1 MKTIAI
7 LSHST
12 VAHELILIQ
21 EWAEARGHG
30 IKRYFREEE
39 WNAKELLE
47 ADLIIMMGSPHSVAT
62 GYTHQS
68 AAREIELLQQRLAR
82 DEAVFGICY
91 GAQALAIALG
101 GAVTRRE
108 HANTG
113 YKNITLHDPAIDAG
127 GWALWHEDM
136 INPDSLKDHTQVEI
150 LATDAGA
157 VIAFRAGNAWG
168 VQFHPEVDGDGL
180 GRMLSAIGIPVEKWE
195 DEVAAMNADHEAHR
209 ERAFAL
215 FDLVAA
221 STDH

>member
-12 VAHELILIQ
+12 VAHELVLIQ
-21 EWAEARGHG
+21 EWADARGHG
-30 IKRYFREEE
+30 INRYFREEE
-39 WNAKELLE
+39 WNANDLLE
-47 ADLIIMMGSPHSVAT
+47 ADLIITMGSPNSVAT

-82 DEAVFGICY
+82 EEAVFGICY
-91 GAQALAIALG
+91 GAQALALALG
-101 GAVTRRE
+101 GAVIRRAQ
-108 HANTG
+108 ANTG

-180 GRMLSAIGIPVEKWE
+180 GRMLSAIGIPEEKWE
-195 DEVAAMNADHEAHR
+195 GEVAAMNADNDAHR

-215 FDLVAA
+215 FDLVVA